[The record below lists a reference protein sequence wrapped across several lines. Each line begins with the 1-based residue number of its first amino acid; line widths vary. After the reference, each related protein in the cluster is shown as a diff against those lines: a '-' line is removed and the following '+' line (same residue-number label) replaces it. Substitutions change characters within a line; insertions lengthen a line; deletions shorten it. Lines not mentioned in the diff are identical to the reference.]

1 MLCLDKAL
9 LRTQWG
15 SCCPAN
21 PLWANSRGGYTG
33 ALRSSDIKITLCLSP
48 KHAFSHSKLTA
59 KHSPSATNHIAI
71 PKNDFTVRNCMDKK
85 IHGMTKDHPRH
96 DDINQ

>member
-21 PLWANSRGGYTG
+21 PLWANSRGCRTA
-33 ALRSSDIKITLCLSP
+33 ALRLPDIKISQSLSP
-48 KHAFSHSKLTA
+48 KYAFSHSKVSA
-59 KHSPSATNHIAI
+59 KHSPSLANHLAI

-85 IHGMTKDHPRH
+85 NTR
-96 DDINQ
+96 DDERPP